1 MNKVREELL
10 HRIEKEEKRAGFQG
24 KYRMKYH
31 LMPPVG
37 WLNDPNGLC
46 QFQGIYHVFFQYSPL
61 DAKGGIKGWGHYTGR
76 DLLHWK
82 YAGVELLPDQ
92 EIDRD
97 GVYSGSAL
105 TLEDGIFLYYTG
117 NVKQAGEHD
126 YIYSGR
132 EANTIRVVSPDGRS
146 FEKKELLL
154 TNKEYP
160 AQCTCHVRDPKV
172 WQESGCFYMIQGARM
187 VSGQKGGEDFGAV
200 LLFGSEDG
208 EHWDLY
214 NQITTPER
222 FGYMWECPDYFCLLD
237 ERGDNVQ
244 ILSLSPQ
251 GLKSEQYRYQ
261 NIYQSGYFCL
271 NGDITLNV
279 SLEGFT
285 EWDMGFDFY
294 APQTFE
300 DEQGRRIM
308 IGWAGIPDADYDNEP
323 TVREGWQHCLTVPR
337 ELTWKRGKVLQ
348 NPVSEISLLRGES
361 VVVSEGIPQTMKEQH
376 FDLLLTEIASSPAKI
391 SFSPEGEEGGLTLE
405 FQDGICTLS
414 FVGDCR
420 QRVGRGRLCRRL
432 QIGHLEQVRV
442 LVDGS
447 IVEIYL
453 NGGEYV
459 FTSRYYIEGKMDLLI
474 SCKSSEN
481 RLWYMQGYEISGT
494 KLLMRGE

>member
-1 MNKVREELL
+1 
-10 HRIEKEEKRAGFQG
+10 
-24 KYRMKYH
+24 
-31 LMPPVG
+31 
-37 WLNDPNGLC
+37 
-46 QFQGIYHVFFQYSPL
+46 
-61 DAKGGIKGWGHYTGR
+61 
-76 DLLHWK
+76 
-82 YAGVELLPDQ
+82 
-92 EIDRD
+92 
-97 GVYSGSAL
+97 
-105 TLEDGIFLYYTG
+105 
-117 NVKQAGEHD
+117 
-126 YIYSGR
+126 
-132 EANTIRVVSPDGRS
+132 
-146 FEKKELLL
+146 
-154 TNKEYP
+154 
-160 AQCTCHVRDPKV
+160 
-172 WQESGCFYMIQGARM
+172 
-187 VSGQKGGEDFGAV
+187 
-200 LLFGSEDG
+200 
-208 EHWDLY
+208 
-214 NQITTPER
+214 
-222 FGYMWECPDYFCLLD
+222 
-237 ERGDNVQ
+237 
-244 ILSLSPQ
+244 
-251 GLKSEQYRYQ
+251 
-261 NIYQSGYFCL
+261 
-271 NGDITLNV
+271 
-279 SLEGFT
+279 
-285 EWDMGFDFY
+285 MGFDFY

-432 QIGHLEQVRV
+432 QIGNLEQVRV

-474 SCKSSEN
+474 SCKSAEN
-481 RLWYMQGYEISGT
+481 RLWYMRGYEISGT